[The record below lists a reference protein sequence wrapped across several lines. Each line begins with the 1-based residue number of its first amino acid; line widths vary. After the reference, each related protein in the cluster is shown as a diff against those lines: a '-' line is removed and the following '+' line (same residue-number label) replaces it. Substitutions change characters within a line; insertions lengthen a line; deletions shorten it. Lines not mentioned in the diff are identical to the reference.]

1 MKLYYSPGACSMA
14 SHIALIEAGLQFET
28 EKVNLKTPEK
38 TTSSGQNFTRIN
50 PKGYVPALETQ
61 TGDILTEGAAILQ
74 YIADR
79 TPEKE
84 LAPRA
89 GTFERY
95 KLQEWLTFISSEVH
109 KSMSPLFNPK
119 TPEAYRDI
127 AKAHLSR
134 RLDWV
139 QEQLQGRPFLMGQ
152 TFTVADAYLFT
163 VLGWSKMLGLDLTK
177 WPGLMGY
184 VERVGSR
191 PAVRQ
196 AMKAEGLI

>member
-14 SHIALIEAGLQFET
+14 SHIALTEAGLKFQT
-28 EKVNLKTPEK
+28 EKVNMKIPEK
-38 TTSSGQNFTRIN
+38 TTATGQSFMRIN

-61 TGDILTEGAAILQ
+61 TGEVLTEGAAILQ

-79 TPEKE
+79 APEKE

-109 KSMSPLFNPK
+109 KGMSPLFNPK
-119 TPEAYRDI
+119 TPDAYREI
-127 AKAHLSR
+127 AKANLSK
-134 RLDWV
+134 RLDWL
-139 QEQLQGRPFLMGQ
+139 QEQLQGRTFLMGQ

-163 VLGWSKMLGLDLTK
+163 VLGWSKMLGVDMTK

-184 VERVGSR
+184 VERVGAR
-191 PAVRQ
+191 PSVRET
-196 AMKAEGLI
+196 MKAEGLI

>member
-1 MKLYYSPGACSMA
+1 MKLYFSPGACSMA
-14 SHIALIEAGLQFET
+14 SHIALIEAGLQFQA

-38 TTSSGQNFTRIN
+38 KTHSGENFLRIN

-61 TGDILTEGAAILQ
+61 TGDVLTEGAAILQ

-79 TPEKE
+79 APEKE

-119 TPEAYRDI
+119 TPEAYREI
-127 AKAHLSR
+127 AKANLGK

-196 AMKAEGLI
+196 TMKAEGLI